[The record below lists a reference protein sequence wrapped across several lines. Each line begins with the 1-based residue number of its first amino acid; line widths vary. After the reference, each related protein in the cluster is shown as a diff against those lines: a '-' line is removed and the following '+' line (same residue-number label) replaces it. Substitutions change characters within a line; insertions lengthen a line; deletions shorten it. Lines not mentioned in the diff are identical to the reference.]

1 MSWVSEHPCNLS
13 TWCIV
18 QVIHSPGPL
27 ITSMI
32 LTLLSR
38 GIKVNQISH
47 PLISRSLIS
56 TFIGQSKSSRSLD
69 PQLVAVVG
77 TSKPSIG
84 CSNIFNTLS
93 DLISMGI
100 KTHKMW
106 PPHHG
111 GDWSSSHQIR
121 GHDFV
126 SWEKKLPGFEV
137 HEKVVHL
144 MKEG

>member
-1 MSWVSEHPCNLS
+1 MTRLSEHPCNLS

-93 DLISMGI
+93 NLISMGI
-100 KTHKMW
+100 KTQKCGHLIMVVTD
-106 PPHHG
+106 HHHIKSEATTSLAG
-111 GDWSSSHQIR
+111 R
-121 GHDFV
+121 
-126 SWEKKLPGFEV
+126 KKYLG
-137 HEKVVHL
+137 L
-144 MKEG
+144 RCMRR